1 MAKVSAVHL
10 FTQLKSWRFIS
21 ICANILVEIGDTAV
35 DKRDNNAL
43 VSGSLQFESISGVLN
58 FETIATSIDPMRS
71 QAAYCLSGPQLPST
85 SSPSPFPPTWWH

>member
-43 VSGSLQFESISGVLN
+43 VSGSLQF
-58 FETIATSIDPMRS
+58 
-71 QAAYCLSGPQLPST
+71 
-85 SSPSPFPPTWWH
+85 